1 METAGNAT
9 KLCTKVSKKRKKEKK
24 KKKRKGAEQPENFRP
39 EDSGLPALTSRLV
52 PPPLLP
58 HLRLYL
64 FRGRERMPSLVMG
77 LKTHRGLDQDSH
89 CRGVGAFQAHRR
101 MPSKY

>member
-1 METAGNAT
+1 MQT

-39 EDSGLPALTSRLV
+39 EDSGLPALRRPELV

-64 FRGRERMPSLVMG
+64 FPG
-77 LKTHRGLDQDSH
+77 T
-89 CRGVGAFQAHRR
+89 GANALFGDGAEN
-101 MPSKY
+101 PPPA